1 MRFLNP
7 FSRSSGSGK
16 RAARGGSK
24 RKVRKSTRR
33 RAGINWRLVRRRVP
47 AGALVAAVGGFCW
60 LYQGGWFGRQAD
72 ALQLTAL
79 DVTAPSGLRRDGVP
93 GGGRC
98 GPQAGEQLRW
108 QDGRVGHGGGR
119 RCG

>member
-33 RAGINWRLVRRRVP
+33 RAGINWRLVRRALP
-47 AGALVAAVGGFCW
+47 AGALVAAVGGFYW
-60 LYQGGWFGRQAD
+60 LYQDGWVGRPAEASPPQA
-72 ALQLTAL
+72 
-79 DVTAPSGLRRDGVP
+79 P
-93 GGGRC
+93 GGTARRALAHAEG
-98 GPQAGEQLRW
+98 QEAGLPPP
-108 QDGRVGHGGGR
+108 
-119 RCG
+119 

>member
-33 RAGINWRLVRRRVP
+33 RAGINWRLVRRAVP
-47 AGALVAAVGGFCW
+47 AGALVAAVGGFYW
-60 LYQGGWFGRQAD
+60 LYQDRWLGRQAG
-72 ALQLTAL
+72 ALQAPAL
-79 DVTAPSGLRRDGVP
+79 VCTSRLEGRRAAWRAGVSQDGVI
-93 GGGRC
+93 
-98 GPQAGEQLRW
+98 L
-108 QDGRVGHGGGR
+108 VGAR
-119 RCG
+119 S